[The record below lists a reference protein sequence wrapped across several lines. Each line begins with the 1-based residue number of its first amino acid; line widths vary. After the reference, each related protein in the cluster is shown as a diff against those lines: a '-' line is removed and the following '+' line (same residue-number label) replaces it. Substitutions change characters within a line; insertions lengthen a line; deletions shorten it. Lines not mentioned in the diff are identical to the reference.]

1 MIPSRCLS
9 SIACAA
15 SLMLSAPAS
24 GAPLPSDA
32 ASYRTPPP
40 AVAGIL
46 TAPRVPRT
54 TPNVSPD
61 GARMILPDLPGLIPI
76 SVLAEP
82 VDKLAGLEVLPA
94 FHCTRGQLKG
104 ALSGFTI
111 VAIAS
116 GKKVRAALPEGA
128 RVGSIAWAPQG
139 DRLASVLYATG
150 GAQPPGV
157 AAPPRPAPEPAPR
170 PAPPPCAPG
179 PQRAPR

>member
-15 SLMLSAPAS
+15 SLLLSAPAS

-94 FHCTRGQLKG
+94 FHCTRGQLK
-104 ALSGFTI
+104 T
-111 VAIAS
+111 
-116 GKKVRAALPEGA
+116 
-128 RVGSIAWAPQG
+128 
-139 DRLASVLYATG
+139 
-150 GAQPPGV
+150 
-157 AAPPRPAPEPAPR
+157 PPRR
-170 PAPPPCAPG
+170 VTTG
-179 PQRAPR
+179 PVASRHEV